1 MGGCSTKVT
10 PAATHKAGTP
20 LYGEQPAHWSEVATK
35 EYQSNGFRA
44 VKLARDDGVW
54 QQLERF
60 LELDDPQ
67 NLGRGRDMQQKAK
80 QKYDQLRLL
89 AAWRVQN
96 PALWSRYTAGKAKI
110 RRDVHNLQ
118 KLGKGLPKRGGPG
131 LPLRLHDRAKALPGE
146 RLDDEIRETM
156 LMHGTK
162 PQFLLDILSNGP
174 NERYSGA
181 SESAEANSGPL
192 HVTMS
197 MSTSCLRSLVCAT
210 FAQRARSLHATMS
223 MSTSCLRSLV
233 CSRSGHALRQRHV
246 L

>member
-89 AAWRVQN
+89 AAWRVQKLLSQRGAGN
-96 PALWSRYTAGKAKI
+96 LVPLLRRRTTFSRVKKLTVATAMAE
-110 RRDVHNLQ
+110 
-118 KLGKGLPKRGGPG
+118 LPRSRG
-131 LPLRLHDRAKALPGE
+131 R
-146 RLDDEIRETM
+146 I
-156 LMHGTK
+156 
-162 PQFLLDILSNGP
+162 S
-174 NERYSGA
+174 
-181 SESAEANSGPL
+181 
-192 HVTMS
+192 
-197 MSTSCLRSLVCAT
+197 
-210 FAQRARSLHATMS
+210 
-223 MSTSCLRSLV
+223 
-233 CSRSGHALRQRHV
+233 
-246 L
+246 